1 MDNDEIGVAAR
12 AMEAKRREL
21 IFHSLESIWPDLAK
35 AALSA
40 SAEYRARV
48 AQDCRGPCVTSEI
61 ARTKTDYPRPAQEK
75 PADRGAAKSRSC

>member
-48 AQDCRGPCVTSEI
+48 ARGPCVTSEI
-61 ARTKTDYPRPAQEK
+61 ARNKTDYPRPAQEK
-75 PADRGAAKSRSC
+75 PADRSGPSRGNC